1 MKGRPDD
8 KPLLVLVDG
17 IAMAETLA
25 IEVPPAARALMARH
39 WPGAL
44 TLVLR
49 ARPHVPVEVTAGSGT
64 VGVRLSAHPVARA
77 LVQALGAPVTA
88 PSANPSGLSAPTTA
102 AEVRAH
108 FGDRHRPRARRRADR
123 RRRALHRRRRHGRA
137 AARPA
142 GGRRAALSVRVTG
155 VIQAGGKSTRMGGRP
170 KALLELGGRRI
181 IERVLDAV
189 APVVDD
195 VLVVTNTPDLY
206 AFLRVPMVPDAWPEH
221 GSLGGIF
228 TGLTAAAGDAAF
240 TVACDMPFLHP
251 EVARLVVRRAG
262 EGDVVIPRVGEQ
274 FETMHAVY
282 AKSCLPAIEARLRA
296 GRLKIVGFFEDVRV
310 VEIAAE
316 EVARHRAPEVAFMNV
331 NTPEELE
338 RARELV
344 AELG

>member
-1 MKGRPDD
+1 M
-8 KPLLVLVDG
+8 
-17 IAMAETLA
+17 
-25 IEVPPAARALMARH
+25 
-39 WPGAL
+39 
-44 TLVLR
+44 
-49 ARPHVPVEVTAGSGT
+49 
-64 VGVRLSAHPVARA
+64 
-77 LVQALGAPVTA
+77 
-88 PSANPSGLSAPTTA
+88 
-102 AEVRAH
+102 
-108 FGDRHRPRARRRADR
+108 
-123 RRRALHRRRRHGRA
+123 
-137 AARPA
+137 
-142 GGRRAALSVRVTG
+142 RVTG

-228 TGLTAAAGDAAF
+228 TGLAAAAGDAAF
-240 TVACDMPFLHP
+240 TVACDMPFLHS
-251 EVARLVVRRAG
+251 EVARLVVRRAE

-282 AKSCLPAIEARLRA
+282 GKACLPAIEARLRA

-310 VEIAAE
+310 VEIGEA
-316 EVARHRAPEVAFMNV
+316 EVAHHRAPEVAFMNV

-338 RARELV
+338 RARALV